1 MQQLKNGAMCTSVV
15 NAQVGT
21 LLLPNHIIDGSVLR
35 TWLRWLQP
43 GGVLTLS
50 VRTDLW
56 GDHADATR
64 QDRVDGG
71 GGVPTVPAVAQALES
86 EGTSFEYLFVIGA
99 GNR

>member
-1 MQQLKNGAMCTSVV
+1 
-15 NAQVGT
+15 
-21 LLLPNHIIDGSVLR
+21 
-35 TWLRWLQP
+35 
-43 GGVLTLS
+43 LS